1 MNENDSTTSAGL
13 DGDATPTYSA
23 TEAPEHPERAPRV
36 FIVRPVNG
44 SGARLIRAKTRAA
57 VREHLTQGV
66 AIEPATHEDLIEH
79 LPAGV
84 VVENAGSPHSAFLTI
99 RACLDQLAEQRAN
112 KVTP

>member
-23 TEAPEHPERAPRV
+23 TEAPPEHPERAPRV

-99 RACLDQLAEQRAN
+99 RACAN